1 VVLLAAILFVN
12 YVDRGLLPAAAD
24 HVQAQTHLST
34 GELGVLLSAFFW
46 TYALIQIPIGW
57 IAERFGA
64 GRVLVAG
71 LVVWATATMLFGIAH
86 AFATMLALR
95 LLLGLGESV
104 GFPCV
109 SKLLAVNVAVDQL
122 GIANG
127 IVGFA
132 YLIGPAFGTYFGG
145 IAIAQFDWRVTF
157 VGFGALSL
165 LWLLPWRLVGKR
177 HARPQPSRAGD
188 PGFGQILRKRA
199 LWGASLGH
207 FSSNYGYYFLLSWM
221 PYYLV
226 RDRGFST
233 TGMAEVAGSAYVV
246 TALSALAAGWAID
259 RHVTRGGSRNWAY
272 KSLMAAAHAGAVVC
286 MLGIAIG
293 PRPVAILLIYVYQ
306 ALTGAASPG
315 VFAIPQI
322 LAGPRAAGRWV
333 GVQNSMGNFAGV
345 VAPAVTGFL
354 IAATGRFTWAFVLA
368 AAVSLLGLYG
378 WLVMIPPIA
387 ELHWDLPPPT
397 AGAG

>member
-1 VVLLAAILFVN
+1 MLLLAAVLFIN

-24 HVQAQTHLST
+24 RVQTDTRLST
-34 GELGVLLSAFFW
+34 SQLGLLLSAFFW
-46 TYALIQIPIGW
+46 TYALIQVPIGW

-64 GRVLVAG
+64 GRVLMVGLTIWAG
-71 LVVWATATMLFGIAH
+71 ATMLFGLTH
-86 AFATMLALR
+86 GFVTMLALR
-95 LLLGLGESV
+95 LLLGIGESV

-109 SKLLAVNVAVDQL
+109 SKLLAVNVAVGEL

-145 IAIAQFDWRVTF
+145 IAIAHYGWRMTF
-157 VGFGALSL
+157 IAFGALSL
-165 LWLLPWRLVGKR
+165 IWLLPWLFVGKR
-177 HARPQPSRAGD
+177 HSRPQLPRAGD
-188 PGFGQILRKRA
+188 PTFGEILRQPA

-207 FSSNYGYYFLLSWM
+207 FSSNYGYYFMLSWL

-226 RDRGFST
+226 RERGFST
-233 TGMAEVAGSAYVV
+233 TGMAEAAGSAYVV
-246 TALSALAAGWAID
+246 TAVCALVAGWAID
-259 RHVTRGGSRNWAY
+259 RYAVSDRSRNLAY
-272 KSLMAAAHAGAVVC
+272 KSIMAAAHGGAVVC
-286 MLGIAIG
+286 MLGIALG
-293 PRPVAILLIYVYQ
+293 PPPLALLFIFVYQ
-306 ALTGAASPG
+306 GLTGAASPG

-333 GVQNSMGNFAGV
+333 GVQNSIGNFAGV

-354 IAATGRFTWAFVLA
+354 IAATGNFTLAFVLA

-387 ELHWDLPPPT
+387 ELRWESGGRAD
-397 AGAG
+397 AQ